1 MGKNQYSKI
10 KDEMKKIYFSI
21 GFLHSQAFNNEKIYF
36 DDSGFRHMLFKGKDP
51 RPIADQVRR
60 FKLFKHVSSIVKET
74 KEISTF
80 ITIRK
85 AKFWSLEQTINE
97 KRVVIVIRQI
107 LTGNKHF
114 FSIMPKKHKG
124 PKRDL

>member
-10 KDEMKKIYFSI
+10 KDEMKKYTSMTLALGICC
-21 GFLHSQAFNNEKIYF
+21 L
-36 DDSGFRHMLFKGKDP
+36 
-51 RPIADQVRR
+51 
-60 FKLFKHVSSIVKET
+60 
-74 KEISTF
+74 KEISTS